1 MKNAPMKVLIKS
13 SYRDLSKKE
22 RAIADFILKNPKKV
36 SRMTLNEI
44 AQELDIATS
53 TVFQFTRKLGYSGFR
68 DFRND
73 ILAEEFDPTISI
85 HENVSSTDSSLG
97 VAQKVFASSIKSLKE
112 TSNLLVE
119 DTLDQAIELLIHADV
134 VTFFGLGGSNVV
146 AFDAYHKFLRS
157 PLHCQYGTDFHIQLM
172 QAALLSPDS
181 CAVITTHTGL
191 TKEAL
196 EVAHTVR
203 NTGAHII
210 ALTSY
215 PSQQLKELADVV
227 LVSVSDETGY
237 RSESLSSRIS
247 QLALIDS
254 LFTSVMF
261 RMQGNAEDS
270 LRKIRHVI
278 ASTKEENE

>member
-13 SYRDLSKKE
+13 SYQDLSKKE

-73 ILAEEFDPTISI
+73 LLAEEFDPTISI

-134 VTFFGLGGSNVV
+134 VTF
-146 AFDAYHKFLRS
+146 
-157 PLHCQYGTDFHIQLM
+157 
-172 QAALLSPDS
+172 
-181 CAVITTHTGL
+181 
-191 TKEAL
+191 
-196 EVAHTVR
+196 
-203 NTGAHII
+203 
-210 ALTSY
+210 
-215 PSQQLKELADVV
+215 
-227 LVSVSDETGY
+227 LVSVDQMWLHLMPIISFCTH
-237 RSESLSSRIS
+237 RSIASMGQTFIFSLCK
-247 QLALIDS
+247 QHCLALI
-254 LFTSVMF
+254 
-261 RMQGNAEDS
+261 A
-270 LRKIRHVI
+270 
-278 ASTKEENE
+278 AP